1 MQFDDWDLITEGS
14 QDIEGTFHMCAPLQ
28 VSSLPTSSR
37 TSSTDILPAAPKSRP
52 LQRPDNPGRPR
63 IRAPLQLN
71 SQRNSLDSG
80 MDVFT
85 CHVCGCFT
93 ITTC

>member
-52 LQRPDNPGRPR
+52 L
-63 IRAPLQLN
+63 
-71 SQRNSLDSG
+71 
-80 MDVFT
+80 
-85 CHVCGCFT
+85 
-93 ITTC
+93 